1 MRPIIQI
8 LGDAFVYTCALEQ
21 TFTYE
26 QFVPEHLLAYQ
37 LAGETHIYHQK
48 REMVLRPGQ
57 LLLGR
62 RNQFAKTIKLPGE
75 DAAYRCISVVLSVER
90 LRQYAMSNGIVC
102 EDRYVGKK
110 NILLEPNAF
119 MTGYF
124 DSIMPYVEEWNG
136 ASKKLAAIKVNEAI
150 ELILHLRPDLKSF
163 LFDLAD
169 PKKQDLEAFMLN
181 NFHYN
186 VPIEHFAKLS
196 GRSLTT
202 FKREF
207 LDIFKESPGIWLKNK
222 RLSEAFY
229 LIKEKKQK
237 PPDLYLNLG
246 FENLSHFYTCFKK
259 KYGMTPSEI
268 STKIKSS

>member
-1 MRPIIQI
+1 
-8 LGDAFVYTCALEQ
+8 
-21 TFTYE
+21 
-26 QFVPEHLLAYQ
+26 
-37 LAGETHIYHQK
+37 
-48 REMVLRPGQ
+48 MVLREGQ

-62 RNQFAKTIKLPGE
+62 RNQLAKTIKIPGADKE
-75 DAAYRCISVVLSVER
+75 YQCISVVLSGER
-90 LRQYAMSNGIVC
+90 LGQYAMNNGIVC

-119 MTGYF
+119 LKSYF
-124 DSIMPYVEEWNG
+124 QSIVPYVEEWRN
-136 ASKKLAAIKVNEAI
+136 ASKKLVATKVNEAI
-150 ELILHLRPDLKSF
+150 ELLLHLRPDLETF

-186 VPIEHFAKLS
+186 VPLEHFAKLS

-207 LDIFKESPGIWLKNK
+207 FEIFKESPGIWLKNK

-229 LIKEKKQK
+229 LIREKKQK
-237 PPDLYLNLG
+237 APDLYLNLG

-259 KYGMTPSEI
+259 KYGVTPSEI
-268 STKIKSS
+268 GQY

>member
-1 MRPIIQI
+1 MRPIIRS
-8 LGDAFVYTCALEQ
+8 LGDAFVYTCALDE

-37 LAGETHIYHQK
+37 LSGETHIYHQK
-48 REMVLRPGQ
+48 REMILKEGQ

-62 RNQFAKTIKLPGE
+62 RNQFAKTIKIPGE
-75 DAAYRCISVVLSVER
+75 DKEYQCISVVLNVER
-90 LRQYAMSNGIVC
+90 LSQYAMNNGIVC
-102 EDRYVGKK
+102 EERYIGKK
-110 NILLEPNAF
+110 NVLLESNAF
-119 MTGYF
+119 LKGYF
-124 DSIMPYVEEWNG
+124 QSVIPYVEEWKN
-136 ASKKLAAIKVNEAI
+136 ASKKLVATKINEAI
-150 ELILHLRPDLKSF
+150 DLLLHLHPDLKTF

-186 VPIEHFAKLS
+186 VPLGNFAKLS

-202 FKREF
+202 FKRDF
-207 LDIFKESPGIWLKNK
+207 VDIFKATPGTWLKDK

-268 STKIKSS
+268 GRK

>member
-1 MRPIIQI
+1 M
-8 LGDAFVYTCALEQ
+8 
-21 TFTYE
+21 
-26 QFVPEHLLAYQ
+26 
-37 LAGETHIYHQK
+37 
-48 REMVLRPGQ
+48 
-57 LLLGR
+57 
-62 RNQFAKTIKLPGE
+62 
-75 DAAYRCISVVLSVER
+75 
-90 LRQYAMSNGIVC
+90 
-102 EDRYVGKK
+102 
-110 NILLEPNAF
+110 
-119 MTGYF
+119 
-124 DSIMPYVEEWNG
+124 
-136 ASKKLAAIKVNEAI
+136 KVNEAI
-150 ELILHLRPDLKSF
+150 ELILHLRPDLECF

-207 LDIFKESPGIWLKNK
+207 FDIFKESPGIWLKNK

-237 PPDLYLNLG
+237 PTDLYLNLG

-259 KYGMTPSEI
+259 KYGITPSEI
-268 STKIKSS
+268 STKIK

>member
-1 MRPIIQI
+1 MRPINQI

-21 TFTYE
+21 RFTYE

-37 LAGETHIYHQK
+37 IAGETHIYHQK
-48 REMVLRPGQ
+48 REMILREGQ

-75 DAAYRCISVVLSVER
+75 DKAYQCISVVLSVER

-102 EDRYVGKK
+102 EDRYIGKK

-119 MTGYF
+119 MKGYF
-124 DSIMPYVEEWNG
+124 QSIMPYVEEWKS

-150 ELILHLRPDLKSF
+150 ELILYLRPDLESF

-186 VPIEHFAKLS
+186 VPLEHFAKLS

-207 LDIFKESPGIWLKNK
+207 EDIFKESPGIWLKNK

-229 LIKEKKQK
+229 LIREKKQK
-237 PPDLYLNLG
+237 APDLYLNLG

-268 STKIKSS
+268 STKIK

>member
-1 MRPIIQI
+1 MRPVVQV
-8 LGDAFVYTCALEQ
+8 LGDAFVYTCAIDT

-37 LAGETHIYHQK
+37 ISGETHIYHQK
-48 REMVLRPGQ
+48 REMVLREGQ

-62 RNQFAKTIKLPGE
+62 RNQFAKTIKVPGE
-75 DAAYRCISVVLSVER
+75 DKEYQCISVVLSAER
-90 LRQYAMSNGIVC
+90 LQQYAMNNGIVC
-102 EDRYVGKK
+102 EGRYTGKK

-119 MTGYF
+119 LKGYF
-124 DSIMPYVEEWNG
+124 QSIVPYVDEWKN
-136 ASKKLAAIKVNEAI
+136 ATKKLASTKVNEAI
-150 ELILHLRPDLKSF
+150 QLLLHLRPDLETF

-186 VPIEHFAKLS
+186 VPLGHFAKLS
-196 GRSLTT
+196 GRSLTS

-207 LDIFKESPGIWLKNK
+207 TDVFKKTPGIWLKEK

-237 PPDLYLNLG
+237 PQDLYLNLG

-259 KYGMTPSEI
+259 KYGVTPSTI
-268 STKIKSS
+268 NPKSK